1 MGLVRCARA
10 PAHAL
15 PGPRL
20 PQPDPRRGRGPRAP
34 AGRAAGSGPRRAGR
48 IAGHLGLGAA
58 GARPRCRPRP
68 GRRLRSQGKSGGR
81 RRALPPAAARKRPDL
96 RWSDG
101 LTEWPERD
109 LPRKV
114 DTVVSGQRITGW
126 PALVASPGAEA
137 SEPTADVRI
146 FSSEQD
152 QRAAQRSGTI
162 SLLQRRLPNT
172 QRFISDHLDNREKIV
187 FTQNPHGSV
196 DALIQDCTRAAVDK
210 LVPAEPPWTR
220 QEFDRLF
227 DDVRAEQIETVFQV
241 TALVAEVLTLANSV
255 RKRIKRPSSMAAVSA
270 FADIREQLDRLVKPG
285 FVTRIGWAHLQHL
298 PRYLKA
304 MELRIDKLVGTANI
318 QRDGVNMSEI
328 QSLEDEFD
336 KAVAAVPKGLPVPEA
351 LAVIEWEL
359 EELRVSLFA
368 QELGTAHTVSAKR
381 VRKALRDAAAR

>member
-1 MGLVRCARA
+1 M
-10 PAHAL
+10 
-15 PGPRL
+15 
-20 PQPDPRRGRGPRAP
+20 
-34 AGRAAGSGPRRAGR
+34 
-48 IAGHLGLGAA
+48 
-58 GARPRCRPRP
+58 
-68 GRRLRSQGKSGGR
+68 
-81 RRALPPAAARKRPDL
+81 
-96 RWSDG
+96 
-101 LTEWPERD
+101 
-109 LPRKV
+109 
-114 DTVVSGQRITGW
+114 
-126 PALVASPGAEA
+126 
-137 SEPTADVRI
+137 
-146 FSSEQD
+146 
-152 QRAAQRSGTI
+152 
-162 SLLQRRLPNT
+162 
-172 QRFISDHLDNREKIV
+172 
-187 FTQNPHGSV
+187 
-196 DALIQDCTRAAVDK
+196 
-210 LVPAEPPWTR
+210 PAEPPWTR

-285 FVTRIGWAHLQHL
+285 FVTRIGWAHLRHL